1 MSWLYSRALVEAS
14 SAGILSDGV
23 LSAPSS
29 STPTL
34 EAYSSHAKTT
44 ERLPRSLSG
53 TTFGR
58 LTDERGEA
66 LLTSFLEAFRAK
78 TYRRREA
85 GKVSKTEKEADC
97 GEKWHASLGKY
108 DLASCSWKTFP
119 LSLGEGSESCS
130 VTWPRW
136 GLMRGGES
144 WALATPELHTDETA
158 CGSSPKLPTPT
169 ATSYGSTNNGT
180 RPSGETYKTKGTPS
194 LATMAAKN
202 LWPTPTAGDSKSSG
216 SRMCQGSKAH
226 AGLSLTD
233 AVQQTS
239 GKERDGS
246 PTGGRLNPTWVEW
259 LMGWPLGWTAS
270 AALETGRFQQ
280 WLDSHGK

>member
-14 SAGILSDGV
+14 SEGIFSDGV
-23 LSAPSS
+23 LSVPSS

-85 GKVSKTEKEADC
+85 EKVSKTEKEADC

-136 GLMRGGES
+136 GLMQDGES
-144 WALATPELHTDETA
+144 WALDTPAHLIDATA
-158 CGSSPKLPTPT
+158 CGSSPKL
-169 ATSYGSTNNGT
+169 
-180 RPSGETYKTKGTPS
+180 
-194 LATMAAKN
+194 
-202 LWPTPTAGDSKSSG
+202 PTPTAGDSKSSG

-226 AGLSLTD
+226 AGTSLTD

-239 GKERDGS
+239 GKERDS
-246 PTGGRLNPTWVEW
+246 PPTGGRLNPTWVEW
-259 LMGWPLGWTAS
+259 LMGWPLGWTGLD
-270 AALETGRFQQ
+270 ALATGRFQR
-280 WLDSHGK
+280 WRDSHGK